1 MNLIPENTK
10 IQSIDLR
17 IRDLH
22 SSINFYSNLIG
33 FKIIDKDNTR
43 AILSSTGELPYLIKL
58 TEDKSAPVRLEGS
71 TGLYHM
77 AFLLPERKE
86 LARVFM
92 RLIKNNIKFQ
102 GFSDHL
108 VSEAIYLS
116 DPDGNGVE
124 LYSDK
129 PKSQWKESHGQIIMD
144 TLPLDLSIITNE
156 LDDPDLWNGIH
167 PDTTLGHIHLNVSDI
182 KKAEEFYNEIL
193 GFRITN
199 TQFPKAMFFG
209 ADGYHHHIG
218 TNTWM
223 LDRRAKADESSL
235 GMTSFSILIQDENYL
250 EAISERAK
258 QHNLNIVSDKK
269 DMLIKDFD
277 NINIKITT

>member
-10 IQSIDLR
+10 IQSTDLR
-17 IRDLH
+17 VRDLNA
-22 SSINFYSNLIG
+22 SVYFYSDLIG
-33 FKIIDKDNTR
+33 FKIIDKNDTE
-43 AILSSTGELPYLIKL
+43 AILSSSGELPYLIRL
-58 TEDKSAPVRLEGS
+58 TEDRSAPVRMKGS

-77 AFLLPERKE
+77 AFLFPDRKE

-92 RLIKNNIKFQ
+92 RLFKNNIKFQ

-108 VSEAIYLS
+108 VSEAVYLS

-124 LYSDK
+124 LYADK
-129 PKSQWKESHGQIIMD
+129 PKNQWQESHGQIIMD

-156 LDDPDLWNGIH
+156 LDDPDVWEGVH

-182 KKAEEFYNEIL
+182 RKAEEFYNEII

-199 TQFPKAMFFG
+199 TQFPKALFLG
-209 ADGYHHHIG
+209 AGGYHHHIG
-218 TNTWM
+218 ANTWM

-235 GMTSFSILIQDENYL
+235 GLISYTISIPDKNYANSVYERAEENNMKVDSDENG
-250 EAISERAK
+250 IS
-258 QHNLNIVSDKK
+258 VK
-269 DMLIKDFD
+269 DHD
-277 NINIKITT
+277 NIKIRIIS